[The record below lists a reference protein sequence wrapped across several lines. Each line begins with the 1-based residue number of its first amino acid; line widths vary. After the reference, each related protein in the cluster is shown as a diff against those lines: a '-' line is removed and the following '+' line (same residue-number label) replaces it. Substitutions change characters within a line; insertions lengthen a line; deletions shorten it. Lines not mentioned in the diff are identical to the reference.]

1 MVGVIAKRRETDTDA
16 RDEIGRQRQS
26 VVGGRWCRHGVWTRK
41 SWLSF
46 IGFTKK
52 SCILLDSQKNL
63 AFYWLLLVFTQK
75 SWARPISEFREFP
88 KIKNRAPFFTLLQAA
103 NTTRPPAHEAKL
115 LGAHFFGL
123 LRGKKGA
130 PRVCSSIQM
139 T

>member
-1 MVGVIAKRRETDTDA
+1 MSA
-16 RDEIGRQRQS
+16 
-26 VVGGRWCRHGVWTRK
+26 WCLDQKILAFFYWIHK
-41 SWLSF
+41 KILHF

-130 PRVCSSIQM
+130 PRVYPWPASKATPLYVRPIIKD
-139 T
+139 TLPY

>member
-1 MVGVIAKRRETDTDA
+1 MDNKIEF
-16 RDEIGRQRQS
+16 
-26 VVGGRWCRHGVWTRK
+26 WRHQKILAFFYWIHK
-41 SWLSF
+41 KILHF

-130 PRVCSSIQM
+130 PRVYVCGMSMS
-139 T
+139 

>member
-26 VVGGRWCRHGVWTRK
+26 VVGGRWCRHGVGLVRMDNKIEFWRHQK
-41 SWLSF
+41 ILAFFYWIHKKILHF

-88 KIKNRAPFFTLLQAA
+88 KIKNRAPFFTLLLWDGGWAV
-103 NTTRPPAHEAKL
+103 
-115 LGAHFFGL
+115 GCVG
-123 LRGKKGA
+123 
-130 PRVCSSIQM
+130 CM
-139 T
+139 